1 MGQDVDAILR
11 GWDYKPNLVQA
22 RLVRAADGRQVIQM
36 RVDLGVLQIEPS
48 GRPDG
53 SRPHGRPTYADY
65 LKQQAREADRAGR
78 SFVLN
83 EEQCEEA
90 DREFVQYYHR
100 RVCWLALRDYG
111 RSVADADHT
120 LALMDFVRDHSPDEE
135 YTQVHEQYRGFV
147 LFQRTQAAAAQ
158 AADENNPEKAIDEI
172 NAGIKTIRQFLADHQ
187 VAEEADDNGMI
198 RHLRKMEQSLRQL
211 HGIEATIQEQLEQAV
226 ANEEYETAA
235 RLRDALRRRK

>member
-1 MGQDVDAILR
+1 MGQDVDAVLR

-36 RVDLGVLQIEPS
+36 RVDLGLLQIEIS

-53 SRPHGRPTYADY
+53 ARPHGRTTYADY

-78 SFVLN
+78 TFVLN

-111 RSVADADHT
+111 RAVDDADHT
-120 LALMDFVRDHSPDEE
+120 LALMDFVRDHSPDED
-135 YTQVHEQYRGFV
+135 YTQAHEQYRGFV
-147 LFQRTQAAAAQ
+147 LFQRTQAAAAW
-158 AADENNPEKAIDEI
+158 AADENNPEKAIDEL
-172 NAGIKTIRQFLADHQ
+172 NAGIKTIRQFLTDHQ
-187 VAEEADDNGMI
+187 VTDETEENGMI
-198 RHLRKMEQSLRQL
+198 RHLRKMEESLRQL